1 MTQASVGFHC
11 PECLKQHGQQVVTA
25 RNMGAQPIV
34 TVGLIAV
41 NALMFV
47 ITRGSGTRI
56 GDNAL
61 ARNLGL
67 FGPDI
72 DVNNEWWR
80 IFTSG
85 FLHADVLHIGFNM
98 YLLYMLGQQLEKV
111 FGNVDF
117 ALLYLAGLTAGSLG
131 ALIVEPRAFTVGAS
145 GAVYGLM
152 GAWLM
157 LSRSRG
163 VSFANSG
170 IAGLLI
176 INTVLSFT
184 LPNVAWGGHA
194 GGFVGGLAV
203 GWILTD
209 GRQVIA
215 NLWARRGLAVAVS
228 VFSCAASL
236 WAATTW
242 SNPLLG

>member
-11 PECLKQHGQQVVTA
+11 PECLKQHGQKVVTA
-25 RNMGAQPIV
+25 RTFGAQPIV
-34 TVGLIAV
+34 TTGLIAV
-41 NALMFV
+41 NVLMFFV
-47 ITRGSGTRI
+47 TRGSGTRI
-56 GDNAL
+56 GDNSLAL
-61 ARNLGL
+61 DLGL
-67 FGPDI
+67 FGPEI

-80 IFTSG
+80 ILTSG
-85 FLHADVLHIGFNM
+85 FLHADILHIGFNM

-117 ALLYLAGLTAGSLG
+117 ALLYLAGLSAGSMG

-163 VSFANSG
+163 VSFSNSG

-209 GRQVIA
+209 GRQVIT

-228 VFSCAASL
+228 VLGFAGST